1 MVNIINPVMML
12 QMLFYLTTVET
23 SDNFFSFSVKQGE
36 EIVPLSHYAG
46 KVVLVVN
53 VASECGY
60 TDGHYKAL
68 VRLQDK
74 LGSTE
79 KFTVLA
85 FPCNQ
90 FGNQEPGTY
99 NEILSFAKKNYN
111 VNFPIF
117 SKVDVVGDNAPDVW
131 SYLTEN
137 AKQPTWNFWKYLVDE
152 NGHVVEAWGPWI
164 SVEDITQD
172 VIDVMEGNYSIKSR
186 KRGEL

>member
-1 MVNIINPVMML
+1 MFRKGNCWRDPG
-12 QMLFYLTTVET
+12 
-23 SDNFFSFSVKQGE
+23 K
-36 EIVPLSHYAG
+36 A

-90 FGNQEPGTY
+90 FGNQEPGSY

-137 AKQPTWNFWKYLVDE
+137 TKQPTWNFWKYLVDE

-172 VIDVMEGNYSIKSR
+172 IIGVMEGNYSIKSR

>member
-12 QMLFYLTTVET
+12 LMLFYLTTVET
-23 SDNFFSFSVKQGE
+23 SDNFFSFSVTQGE
-36 EIVPLSHYAG
+36 KIVPLSHYAG

-90 FGNQEPGTY
+90 FGNQEPGSY

-137 AKQPTWNFWKYLVDE
+137 IKQPTWNFWKYLVDE

-172 VIDVMEGNYSIKSR
+172 IIDVMEGNYSIKSR